1 MVIFSNFFVRMY
13 FFLCFMAYY
22 FPKVIFMLKEE
33 DSFKLYLEDATLKK
47 DKFIEAHNIS
57 TSRFR

>member
-1 MVIFSNFFVRMY
+1 MY
-13 FFLCFMAYY
+13 FFLCFKAYY

-57 TSRFR
+57 TSRFG